1 MVTRDAVYD
10 VLAECYDPCCAE
22 RGISVVDMGLIEDV
36 RVEDS
41 NVSIDM
47 VLTSGWCPSLVSL
60 NNMMT
65 EAVEM
70 LDGVEEVAVR
80 VVYEPV
86 WSMDRL
92 SPSARSKLQMDLT
105 PLLPYREQR
114 IALEVQG

>member
-1 MVTRDAVYD
+1 MVSREAVYE

-36 RVEDS
+36 TVDGAHVE
-41 NVSIDM
+41 IAM
-47 VLTSGWCPSLVSL
+47 VLTSGWCPSVVSL
-60 NNMMT
+60 NQMMS
-65 EAVEM
+65 EAVGR
-70 LDGVEEVAVR
+70 LDGVDGVDVA

-86 WSMDRL
+86 WTMERL
-92 SPSARSKLQMDLT
+92 SPSARAKLRMDLA